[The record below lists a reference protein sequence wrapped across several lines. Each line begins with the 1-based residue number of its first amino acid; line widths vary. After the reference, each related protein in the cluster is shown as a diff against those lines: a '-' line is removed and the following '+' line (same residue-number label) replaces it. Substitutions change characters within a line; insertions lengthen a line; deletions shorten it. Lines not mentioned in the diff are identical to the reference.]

1 MRVVLQTIGSWAAA
15 ETPPPELVILG
26 DGFAE
31 GWAGTAYTEPAYAP
45 QIPHPP
51 SLSLRT
57 HKMLPTLGK
66 SALKVILA
74 TRPKLS
80 D

>member
-26 DGFAE
+26 DGFAV

-45 QIPHPP
+45 PP
-51 SLSLRT
+51 PLRLSLRT
-57 HKMLPTLGK
+57 HKMQPTLGK
-66 SALKVILA
+66 SAFEVILA